1 MKDQAEEL
9 RDQLDKQSFPSDIL
23 EKQFGDGWILY
34 QVRLEGRYSK
44 EEADNVME
52 ILRTI
57 GIKSVDAIEIK
68 P

>member
-9 RDQLDKQSFPSDIL
+9 RDQLDKQGFPSDIVKK
-23 EKQFGDGWILY
+23 EFGDGWILY

-57 GIKSVDAIEIK
+57 GIKSVDVIEIK